1 MPIYQRLIRSI
12 GTIFQDIANGFF
24 LITHSGLA
32 FVGLIVFF
40 LAVTLTIKPELRAN
54 GEAYLLDWLQ
64 ENQTE
69 EGVTNDYDAVDRA
82 TATDPKDLPKQQANV
97 AYWLSRKYRVAP
109 EPLSALVAEAYD
121 IGPRNQIDPNL
132 ILAVMAIESGFNP
145 FAQSQM
151 GAQGLMQVMTKVHSD
166 KYDSFGGK
174 LAAFDPIAN
183 LRVGV
188 NVLKECI
195 VRSGSV
201 EAGLKQYV
209 GAANLDN
216 DSGYANKVTAEHKRL
231 IQVAQ
236 GQSVPFTKP
245 SAIETVTEKV
255 ESWLEK
261 AQRLTNIG
269 GAKEGE
275 SR

>member
-1 MPIYQRLIRSI
+1 MSIYQRLIRSI

-54 GEAYLLDWLQ
+54 GEAYLLGWLQ

>member
-54 GEAYLLDWLQ
+54 GEAYLLGWLQ

-109 EPLSALVAEAYD
+109 EPLSALVAEAYE

>member
-1 MPIYQRLIRSI
+1 
-12 GTIFQDIANGFF
+12 
-24 LITHSGLA
+24 
-32 FVGLIVFF
+32 VGLIVFF

-216 DSGYANKVTAEHKRL
+216 DSGYANKVMAEHKRL

>member
-1 MPIYQRLIRSI
+1 MSIYRRFIRSI
-12 GTIFQDIANGFF
+12 STVFQDIASGFF

-54 GEAYLLDWLQ
+54 GEAYLLGWLQ
-64 ENQTE
+64 ENQTDE
-69 EGVTNDYDAVDRA
+69 SVTSDYDAVDRA

-121 IGPRNQIDPNL
+121 IGPRSQIDPNL

-195 VRSGSV
+195 VRTGSV

-209 GAANLDN
+209 GAANLDT
-216 DSGYANKVTAEHKRL
+216 DSGYASKVMAEHKRL

-236 GQSVPFTKP
+236 GQWVPITKP
-245 SAIETVTEKV
+245 SAIDTVTEKV

-275 SR
+275 PR

>member
-54 GEAYLLDWLQ
+54 GEAYLLGWLQ

-145 FAQSQM
+145 FAQSQI

-216 DSGYANKVTAEHKRL
+216 DSGYANKVMAEHKRL

>member
-1 MPIYQRLIRSI
+1 MSIYQRIIRSI

-54 GEAYLLDWLQ
+54 GEAYLLGWLQ

-109 EPLSALVAEAYD
+109 EPLSALVAEAYE

-195 VRSGSV
+195 VKSGSV

-216 DSGYANKVTAEHKRL
+216 DSGYANKVMAEHKRL

>member
-145 FAQSQM
+145 FAQSQI

>member
-1 MPIYQRLIRSI
+1 MSIYQRIIRSI

-54 GEAYLLDWLQ
+54 GEAYLLGWLQ

-109 EPLSALVAEAYD
+109 EPLSALVAEAYE

>member
-216 DSGYANKVTAEHKRL
+216 DSGYANKVMAEHKRL

>member
-1 MPIYQRLIRSI
+1 
-12 GTIFQDIANGFF
+12 
-24 LITHSGLA
+24 
-32 FVGLIVFF
+32 
-40 LAVTLTIKPELRAN
+40 
-54 GEAYLLDWLQ
+54 
-64 ENQTE
+64 
-69 EGVTNDYDAVDRA
+69 
-82 TATDPKDLPKQQANV
+82 
-97 AYWLSRKYRVAP
+97 
-109 EPLSALVAEAYD
+109 
-121 IGPRNQIDPNL
+121 
-132 ILAVMAIESGFNP
+132 
-145 FAQSQM
+145 
-151 GAQGLMQVMTKVHSD
+151 MQVMTKVHSD

-216 DSGYANKVTAEHKRL
+216 DSGYANKVMAEHKRL

>member
-54 GEAYLLDWLQ
+54 GEAYLLGWLQ

>member
-54 GEAYLLDWLQ
+54 GEAYLLGWLQ

-109 EPLSALVAEAYD
+109 EPLSALVAEAYE

-145 FAQSQM
+145 FAQSQI

>member
-1 MPIYQRLIRSI
+1 MSIYQRIIRSI

-54 GEAYLLDWLQ
+54 GEAYLLGWLQ

-145 FAQSQM
+145 FAQSQI

-216 DSGYANKVTAEHKRL
+216 DSGYANKVMAEHKRL

>member
-1 MPIYQRLIRSI
+1 MSIYQRIIRSI

-54 GEAYLLDWLQ
+54 GEAYLLGWLQ

-109 EPLSALVAEAYD
+109 EPLSALVAEAYE

-216 DSGYANKVTAEHKRL
+216 DSGYANKVMAEHKRL

>member
-145 FAQSQM
+145 FAQSQI

-216 DSGYANKVTAEHKRL
+216 DSGYANKVMAEHKRL

>member
-54 GEAYLLDWLQ
+54 GEAYLLGWLQ

-216 DSGYANKVTAEHKRL
+216 DSGYANKVMAEHKRL

>member
-109 EPLSALVAEAYD
+109 EPLSALVAEAYE

>member
-1 MPIYQRLIRSI
+1 MSIYQRIIRSI

-145 FAQSQM
+145 FAQSQI

>member
-1 MPIYQRLIRSI
+1 MSIYQRIIRSI
-12 GTIFQDIANGFF
+12 GTIFQDIANGVF

-54 GEAYLLDWLQ
+54 GEAYLLGWLQ

-109 EPLSALVAEAYD
+109 EPLSALVAEAYE

>member
-1 MPIYQRLIRSI
+1 MSIYQRIIRSI

-54 GEAYLLDWLQ
+54 GEAYLLGWLQ

-109 EPLSALVAEAYD
+109 EPLSALVAEAYE

-151 GAQGLMQVMTKVHSD
+151 GAQGLMQVMTKVHSG

>member
-1 MPIYQRLIRSI
+1 MSIYQRLIRSI

-54 GEAYLLDWLQ
+54 GEAYLLGWLQ

-109 EPLSALVAEAYD
+109 EPLSALVAEAYE

>member
-1 MPIYQRLIRSI
+1 MSIYQRIIRSI

-54 GEAYLLDWLQ
+54 GEAYLLGWLQ

>member
-54 GEAYLLDWLQ
+54 GEAYLLGWLQ

-121 IGPRNQIDPNL
+121 IGPRNQIDAGL
-132 ILAVMAIESGFNP
+132 DASHD
-145 FAQSQM
+145 
-151 GAQGLMQVMTKVHSD
+151 QG
-166 KYDSFGGK
+166 SFG
-174 LAAFDPIAN
+174 
-183 LRVGV
+183 
-188 NVLKECI
+188 
-195 VRSGSV
+195 
-201 EAGLKQYV
+201 
-209 GAANLDN
+209 
-216 DSGYANKVTAEHKRL
+216 
-231 IQVAQ
+231 
-236 GQSVPFTKP
+236 
-245 SAIETVTEKV
+245 
-255 ESWLEK
+255 
-261 AQRLTNIG
+261 
-269 GAKEGE
+269 
-275 SR
+275 

>member
-1 MPIYQRLIRSI
+1 MSIYQRIIRSI

-145 FAQSQM
+145 FAQSQI

-216 DSGYANKVTAEHKRL
+216 DSGYANKVMAEHKRL